1 MSKQA
6 FIKPSICLALGLG
19 LMTPSAFAS
28 VPWVGSADYSKAP
41 SAVGTEPTVGPF
53 DTYDFGAGVSLIE
66 LTSGST
72 FNGFYQ
78 TMVNGHFLNNIGI
91 NVPELDIS
99 GTGAGFEVTVTA
111 SFSGT
116 YSTVG
121 DFQAIN
127 YTSGEVNMY
136 FDPNSNYSF
145 ASDSGFADGDAILSG
160 SITGGS
166 AFINLATGLGVS
178 QLELQLSG
186 TDVFSPNAINGGS
199 ALFSLNL
206 SNPDLLTGIT
216 SVMGQDVSGGGF
228 SLLSA
233 ADGSIQLTAVPVPA
247 AAWLFL
253 SGLMGFVGLT
263 RHKSTLNA

>member
-6 FIKPSICLALGLG
+6 FIKPSICLALGLS
-19 LMTPSAFAS
+19 LMAPSAFAS
-28 VPWVGSADYSKAP
+28 VPWVGSVDYSQAP
-41 SAVGTEPTVGPF
+41 SALGTEPTVGPF
-53 DTYDFGAGVSLIE
+53 DTYDFGAGVTLIQ

-72 FNGFYQ
+72 FNGYYQ
-78 TMVNGHFLNNIGI
+78 TLVSGHFLNNIGI
-91 NVPELDIS
+91 NVPGLDIS
-99 GTGAGFEVTVTA
+99 GTGAGFEVTATA

-116 YSTVG
+116 YSNVG
-121 DFQAIN
+121 NLSNIN
-127 YTSGEVNMY
+127 YTSGEVNVY
-136 FDPNSNYSF
+136 FDPTSNYSF
-145 ASDSGFADGDAILSG
+145 TSDTGFDDGDAILSG
-160 SITGGS
+160 TITGGS
-166 AFINLATGLGVS
+166 AFIDLTSGLGVS

-186 TDVFSPNAINGGS
+186 TDVFSPNTINGGS
-199 ALFSLNL
+199 ALFSINL

-216 SVMGQDVSGGGF
+216 SVLGQDVAGGGF

-233 ADGSIQLTAVPVPA
+233 ADGSIQLTAVPIPA